1 MFEIK
6 LLRMPGFKLNP
17 KDTVVN
23 AIFRRLDK
31 TQGEC
36 PCHHPEND
44 GDLHCP
50 CDSYRLRDKCCCNL
64 YIKENES
71 KSC

>member
-1 MFEIK
+1 MHLPFITN
-6 LLRMPGFKLNP
+6 FKSTSNSRSWR
-17 KDTVVN
+17 KF
-23 AIFRRLDK
+23 I
-31 TQGEC
+31 
-36 PCHHPEND
+36 ND

-50 CDSYRLRDKCCCNL
+50 CDSYRLRDKCYCNL

>member
-6 LLRMPGFKLNP
+6 LLRMPGFKLNL

-31 TQGEC
+31 TQGEF
-36 PCHHPEND
+36 PCHHE
-44 GDLHCP
+44 
-50 CDSYRLRDKCCCNL
+50 
-64 YIKENES
+64 E
-71 KSC
+71 

>member
-36 PCHHPEND
+36 PCHHDEWDENTPHEDKVWPCKTYRD
-44 GDLHCP
+44 GKGCHCA
-50 CDSYRLRDKCCCNL
+50 L
-64 YIKENES
+64 YVEE
-71 KSC
+71 